1 MSTANG
7 HADLN
12 LAHRTRL
19 AIFWNTGIVTL
30 ISIGQFGLM
39 LVMVRLLSPEVY
51 GQYGMLMAI
60 VGFLYVFSAQ
70 SFADYT
76 LQVRLERD
84 VCYQDI
90 FTTSVGVSFVLFVAT
105 NIIALG
111 VRVLPDYANIQVPLH
126 WLSIGFLLQPGRAVR
141 IAMLKRALD
150 WKRIR
155 MLHGIGAVLSA
166 CICIPLAYGGAGIYA
181 LLVPTFVV
189 PLPFLYDIFFRCD
202 WRPTWAWDFQR
213 LKPALKFGVN
223 RQLSG
228 AIVAGRRLLESSMVV
243 QVLGFASFGVYG
255 RAIGLAELICNR
267 ILGHA
272 IEALYPSLT
281 KIDVGTARFRRISA
295 LVLRTSAWLSVPI
308 AALMAQLAAVIVKLI
323 YGDKWLEVI
332 PLVGWSMA
340 LATTGAV
347 YFTLYKLLLAHEQQ
361 RQCLWTD
368 VLLVAGTVVSL
379 YFLLPSGL
387 VVYMQGLLVTQ
398 IALITIAAFLLHSG
412 HGIEAGA
419 VVQAFAAPIVGTAC
433 ASAVFLDDVAHT
445 FGGLAET
452 VTIGVQVVLYVII
465 YAIVVRILFPGPLRE
480 LVSYMPKQELLH
492 RMLLLDRAQTA

>member
-19 AIFWNTGIVTL
+19 AVFWNTGILTL
-30 ISIGQFGLM
+30 ISIGQFGVM

-51 GQYGMLMAI
+51 GQYGLLMAI
-60 VGFLYVFSAQ
+60 MGFLYVFSAQ
-70 SFADYT
+70 NFVDYT
-76 LQVRLERD
+76 LQVRLEAD
-84 VCYQDI
+84 VHYQDI
-90 FTTSVGVSFVLFVAT
+90 FTTSVGVNFVLFVIT
-105 NIIALG
+105 NIIAVG
-111 VRVLPDYANIQVPLH
+111 SRALPDYANVETPLH

-155 MLHGIGAVLSA
+155 TLHGIGAALSA
-166 CICIPLAYGGAGIYA
+166 GISIPLAYGGAGIYA
-181 LLVPTFVV
+181 LLVPVFVV
-189 PLPFLYDIFFRCD
+189 PMPFLYDIFFRCA
-202 WRPTWAWDFQR
+202 WRPSWTWEFDR
-213 LKPALKFGVN
+213 IRPALRFGAN

-228 AIVAGRRLLESSMVV
+228 LIAAGRRLLESSIIV
-243 QVLGFASFGVYG
+243 QLLGFASFGIYG

-267 ILGHA
+267 MLGHA

-281 KIDVGTARFRRISA
+281 KIDSDTSRFRRVSG

-308 AALMAQLAAVIVKLI
+308 AVLMAQLAAVVVKLI

-340 LATTGAV
+340 LAAAGAI

-361 RQCLWTD
+361 RHCLLTD
-368 VLLVAGTVVSL
+368 FVFIAGTIVSL

-387 VVYMQGLLVTQ
+387 ISYMQGMLVTQ
-398 IALITIAAFLLHSG
+398 IVLITIAAFLLRMG
-412 HGIEAGA
+412 RGLEAGA
-419 VVQAFAAPIVGTAC
+419 VAQALGAPAIGTLFA
-433 ASAVFLDDVAHT
+433 SSVFLFDSTRVL
-445 FGGLAET
+445 GGPAEALT
-452 VTIGVQVVLYVII
+452 MGMQVVLYFVI
-465 YAIVVRILFPGPLRE
+465 YAGAVRLLFPSSLRE
-480 LVSYMPKQELLH
+480 LVSYMPKRELVKRILV
-492 RMLLLDRAQTA
+492 LK